1 MLHNNKAKEGTVS
14 LPEILKNKKVRA
26 ICYGL
31 LLSLICQ
38 IYISP
43 FAYPS
48 YVVSLGTPA
57 LNALLLFVPDL
68 PVFLL
73 TIVMAA
79 SASFLR
85 GVIGVSTSGLAF
97 TDMFIPALI
106 YYVLYSLMLSG
117 TFKILKEQKKF
128 RLMLGMIFC
137 DFAANALQL
146 ILIGHMEGE
155 AVIDAA
161 LVSVIRGILVWA
173 IYRMYE
179 WELLYIRKKEH
190 QLHYAQLNS
199 IVSDIYAESFYLQ
212 KSMEDLNKLTRKS
225 HQLYEDMESQG
236 QEGQEALDIA
246 REAHEIRKDYQ
257 RIYQGISALVHAH
270 EEKSLRLSYILQII
284 KDNTK
289 RQIEDRGRKIS
300 LRVQYQT
307 DMQIQHYY
315 DLFTILNNLL
325 INSIDACNENGH
337 ITLSVEEHD
346 GVLRLQ
352 VTDDG
357 CGMDEDML
365 KYIWGAGFST
375 KYDETTGQMS
385 TGIGLCHVANVVE
398 HLDGTA
404 EVKSAPSKG
413 TQFNILLPIEK
424 LR

>member
-1 MLHNNKAKEGTVS
+1 M
-14 LPEILKNKKVRA
+14 PELLKNKKVRA
-26 ICYGL
+26 VCYGI

-73 TIVMAA
+73 TIVMAS
-79 SASFLR
+79 SASLLR
-85 GVIGVSTSGLAF
+85 GAIGVSASGLAF

-106 YYVLYSLMLSG
+106 YYGLYCLMLSAA
-117 TFKILKEQKKF
+117 FKILKEQKKF

-137 DFAANALQL
+137 DFAANTLQL

-161 LVSVIRGILVWA
+161 LVSVIRGLLVWA
-173 IYRMYE
+173 VYRMYE

-190 QLHYAQLNS
+190 QRHYAQLNS

-225 HQLYEDMESQG
+225 HQLYEDLEARG
-236 QEGQEALDIA
+236 QEGQAALDIA
-246 REAHEIRKDYQ
+246 RETHEVRKDYQ

-289 RQIEDRGRKIS
+289 RQIENRGRKIT
-300 LRVQYQT
+300 LKIQYQN

-325 INSIDACNENGH
+325 INSIDACENEGH
-337 ITLSVEEHD
+337 ITLSVEEAD
-346 GVLRLQ
+346 GMMKLFI
-352 VTDDG
+352 TDDG

-375 KYDETTGQMS
+375 KYDEITGQMS

-398 HLDGTA
+398 HLGGTA
-404 EVKSAPSKG
+404 EVKSEPSKG
-413 TQFNILLPIEK
+413 TQFCIMLPIEK

>member
-1 MLHNNKAKEGTVS
+1 M
-14 LPEILKNKKVRA
+14 PELLKNKKVRA
-26 ICYGL
+26 VCYGI

-73 TIVMAA
+73 TIVMAS
-79 SASFLR
+79 SASLLR
-85 GVIGVSTSGLAF
+85 GAIGVSASGLAF

-106 YYVLYSLMLSG
+106 YYGLYCLMLSAA
-117 TFKILKEQKKF
+117 FKILKEQKKF

-137 DFAANALQL
+137 DFAANTLQL

-161 LVSVIRGILVWA
+161 LVSVIRGLLVWA
-173 IYRMYE
+173 VYRMYE

-190 QLHYAQLNS
+190 QRHYAQLNS

-225 HQLYEDMESQG
+225 HQLYEDLEARG
-236 QEGQEALDIA
+236 QEGQAALDIA
-246 REAHEIRKDYQ
+246 RETHEVRKDYQ

-289 RQIEDRGRKIS
+289 RQIENRGRKIT
-300 LRVQYQT
+300 LKIQYQN

-325 INSIDACNENGH
+325 INSIDACENEGH
-337 ITLSVEEHD
+337 ITLSVEEAD
-346 GVLRLQ
+346 EMMKLF

-375 KYDETTGQMS
+375 KYDEITGQMS

-398 HLDGTA
+398 HLGGTA
-404 EVKSAPSKG
+404 EVKSEPSKG
-413 TQFNILLPIEK
+413 TQFCIMLPIEK

>member
-1 MLHNNKAKEGTVS
+1 M
-14 LPEILKNKKVRA
+14 PELLKNKKVRA
-26 ICYGL
+26 VCYGI

-73 TIVMAA
+73 TIVMAS
-79 SASFLR
+79 SASLLR
-85 GVIGVSTSGLAF
+85 GAIGVSASGLAF

-106 YYVLYSLMLSG
+106 YYGLYCLMLSAA
-117 TFKILKEQKKF
+117 FKILKEQKKF

-137 DFAANALQL
+137 DFAANTLQL

-161 LVSVIRGILVWA
+161 LVSVIRGLLVWA
-173 IYRMYE
+173 VYRMYE

-190 QLHYAQLNS
+190 QRHYAQLNS

-225 HQLYEDMESQG
+225 HQLYEDLEARG
-236 QEGQEALDIA
+236 QEGQAALDIA
-246 REAHEIRKDYQ
+246 RETHEVRKDYQ

-289 RQIEDRGRKIS
+289 RQIENRGRKIT
-300 LRVQYQT
+300 LKIQYQN

-325 INSIDACNENGH
+325 INSIDACENEGH
-337 ITLSVEEHD
+337 ITLSVEEED
-346 GVLRLQ
+346 GMMKLF

-375 KYDETTGQMS
+375 KYDEITGQMS

-398 HLDGTA
+398 HLGGTA
-404 EVKSAPSKG
+404 EVKSEPSKG
-413 TQFNILLPIEK
+413 TQFCIMLPIEK